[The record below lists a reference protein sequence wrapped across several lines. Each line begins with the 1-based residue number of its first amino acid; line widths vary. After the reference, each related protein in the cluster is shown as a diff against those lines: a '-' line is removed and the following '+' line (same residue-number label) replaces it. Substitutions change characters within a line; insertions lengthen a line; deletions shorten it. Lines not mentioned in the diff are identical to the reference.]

1 MKHISTKQ
9 MFGRYGGTFGMA
21 SFYPSRGMPNRNVG
35 RQGFEKINI
44 RNCDCTKGFA
54 HGTRGPSRRIL
65 WGDNAY
71 TLQSASP
78 GFDRGIFAAARRRDR
93 RFRTIRPESRSP
105 SSLLSSIGR
114 PSGKC
119 LDSVLQ
125 HDLLGRHHGRLHL
138 ADRLSKRPCN
148 ALASSLMSGSA

>member
-54 HGTRGPSRRIL
+54 HGTRGPSRRIPR
-65 WGDNAY
+65 GDNAY

-78 GFDRGIFAAARRRDR
+78 GFDRGIFAAAGRRDR
-93 RFRTIRPESRSP
+93 RFRTIRPESQYRKAEREMPRFCSTARVGTMGDFIW
-105 SSLLSSIGR
+105 LTG
-114 PSGKC
+114 
-119 LDSVLQ
+119 
-125 HDLLGRHHGRLHL
+125 
-138 ADRLSKRPCN
+138 
-148 ALASSLMSGSA
+148 